1 MVINLKINTL
11 YIYCLLDV
19 CKLTIYVDKGGRVE
33 CEDQYFLCYK
43 AVIYC
48 KTNSN
53 EQNETRTTKYVMR
66 GCGKTPNLGSF
77 LIPVISVSI
86 NNYSHDERTRGY
98 FKTAVW

>member
-1 MVINLKINTL
+1 M
-11 YIYCLLDV
+11 YIHCLLDV
-19 CKLTIYVDKGGRVE
+19 CKLTIYVDKGERVE

-77 LIPVISVSI
+77 LIPVIPVSI